1 MRLLLDTH
9 AFLWWR
15 TGTLSAPATAAI
27 VDPRNDV
34 FLSAASAWEIAIKRK
49 AGRLRLDGDVV
60 AMAAEDEIDP
70 LDITFAHAML
80 AGEFPLHHRDPFDR
94 LLVAQATA
102 EGLIL
107 VTRDAAMSAYGVP
120 ILAA

>member
-15 TGTLSAPATAAI
+15 TDSLSAPATAAI
-27 VDPRNDV
+27 VDARNDV
-34 FLSAASAWEIAIKRK
+34 FLSAASAWEIAIKRN
-49 AGRLRLDGDVV
+49 AGRLRLDGDVA

-70 LDITFAHAML
+70 LDITFEHAML
-80 AGEFPLHHRDPFDR
+80 AGELPLHHRDPFDR
-94 LLVAQATA
+94 LLVAQATV
-102 EGLIL
+102 EGLVL
-107 VTRDAAMSAYGVP
+107 VTRDGALSAYGVP